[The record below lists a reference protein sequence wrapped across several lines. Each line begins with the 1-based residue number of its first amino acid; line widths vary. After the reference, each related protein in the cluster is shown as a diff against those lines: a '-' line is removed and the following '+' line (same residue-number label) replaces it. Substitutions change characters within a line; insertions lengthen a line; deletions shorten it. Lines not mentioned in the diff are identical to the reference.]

1 MAVREILQIGNP
13 VLRKRSTKIVHFDG
27 ALAGLVQDM
36 VESVE
41 AANGV
46 GLAAPQIGISK
57 RLIIVEMPDDE
68 SYPHPGERWVMCN
81 PEVVKASRETE
92 VGQEGC
98 LSVLGYV
105 GMVERPVS
113 AIIRGQDIKGKKLRV
128 KAEGFLA
135 RAFLHEIDH
144 LNCVLYVD
152 LAEEGSV
159 MTVEEYERLVQEQ
172 EAEQELE
179 AELESEHETELGTEQ
194 RPPVHV

>member
-13 VLRKRSTKIVHFDG
+13 VLRRRSTKITHFDG
-27 ALAGLVQDM
+27 ALSRLVDDM
-36 VESVE
+36 IESME

-46 GLAAPQIGISK
+46 GLAAPQVGITK
-57 RLIIVEMPDDE
+57 RVIIVEMPDDE

-81 PEVVKASRETE
+81 PDVVKASRETE

-98 LSVLGYV
+98 LSVAGYV

-113 AIIRGQDIKGKKLRV
+113 ALIRGQDIKGKKLRV

-144 LNCVLYVD
+144 LNGVLYVD

-159 MTVEEYERLVQEQ
+159 MTVEEFTEQVREEAAGQ
-172 EAEQELE
+172 EAESVQD
-179 AELESEHETELGTEQ
+179 ASS
-194 RPPVHV
+194 PI

>member
-13 VLRKRSTKIVHFDG
+13 VLRRRSTKIVHFD
-27 ALAGLVQDM
+27 ASLSELVQDM
-36 VESVE
+36 VDSVE

-46 GLAAPQIGISK
+46 GLAAPQVGISK

-81 PEVVKASRETE
+81 PEVVKVSRETE

-98 LSVLGYV
+98 LSVAGYV
-105 GMVERPVS
+105 GMVERPTS
-113 AIIRGQDIKGKKLRV
+113 AIIRGQDIRGKRLRV

-144 LNCVLYVD
+144 LNGVLYVD
-152 LAEEGSV
+152 LAKEDSV
-159 MTVEEYERLVQEQ
+159 MTVEEYEQLIQAQQE
-172 EAEQELE
+172 EAEAYPEPE
-179 AELESEHETELGTEQ
+179 PEPS
-194 RPPVHV
+194 VHI

>member
-13 VLRKRSTKIVHFDG
+13 VLRRRSTKITHFDG
-27 ALAGLVQDM
+27 ALSRLVDDM
-36 VESVE
+36 IESME

-46 GLAAPQIGISK
+46 GLAAPQVGITK
-57 RLIIVEMPDDE
+57 RVIIVEMPDDE

-81 PEVVKASRETE
+81 PDVVKASRETE

-98 LSVLGYV
+98 LSVAGYV

-113 AIIRGQDIKGKKLRV
+113 ALIRGQDVKGKKLRV

-144 LNCVLYVD
+144 LNGVLFFDHISSLKRALYKKK
-152 LAEEGSV
+152 LKK
-159 MTVEEYERLVQEQ
+159 RLNKE
-172 EAEQELE
+172 
-179 AELESEHETELGTEQ
+179 
-194 RPPVHV
+194 

>member
-1 MAVREILQIGNP
+1 MAVREILQIGDP
-13 VLRKRSTKIVHFDG
+13 VLRKRSSKITHF
-27 ALAGLVQDM
+27 AAVAELVQDM
-36 VESVE
+36 IESME

-46 GLAAPQIGISK
+46 GLAAPQIGVSK

-81 PEVVKASRETE
+81 PEVVKVSRETE
-92 VGQEGC
+92 IGQEGC
-98 LSVLGYV
+98 LSVAGYV

-113 AIIRGQDIKGKKLRV
+113 AIIRGQDIRGKKLRI

-144 LNCVLYVD
+144 LNGVLYVD

-159 MTVEEYERLVQEQ
+159 MTVEEYERLVQER
-172 EAEQELE
+172 EQELE
-179 AELESEHETELGTEQ
+179 IETVSEQ
-194 RPPVHV
+194 DACI

>member
-1 MAVREILQIGNP
+1 MSVHEILQIGNP
-13 VLRKRSTKIVHFDG
+13 TLRRRSSKISRFDG
-27 ALAGLVQDM
+27 ALSALVDDM
-36 VESVE
+36 VESME

-81 PEVVKASRETE
+81 PEVVKTGRETE

-98 LSVLGYV
+98 LSVAGYV
-105 GMVERPVS
+105 GMVERPTS
-113 AIIRGQDIKGKKLRV
+113 ALIRGQDIRGKKLRV

-144 LNCVLYVD
+144 LNGVLYVD
-152 LAEEGSV
+152 LAEEGTV
-159 MTVEEYERLVQEQ
+159 MTVEAYEQLMQEQ
-172 EAEQELE
+172 ESQAEAEIEQE
-179 AELESEHETELGTEQ
+179 ASAHI
-194 RPPVHV
+194 